1 MTTIKEPLTEI
12 SHGRINEITIKQIVI
27 DESNNSLNMTY
38 RRDKEG
44 NIICTGFDVKVFG
57 KTNGSIKSKTDQLI
71 MAGFKSINQTFP
83 KKKKKKKKN
92 KKNIDI
98 KEKKKRDN
106 IKED

>member
-1 MTTIKEPLTEI
+1 MTTINQPNDEI

-71 MAGFKSINQTFP
+71 MAGLKRMTQPFP
-83 KKKKKKKKN
+83 
-92 KKNIDI
+92 
-98 KEKKKRDN
+98 EKDN
-106 IKED
+106 TI